1 MVAFAIPWAA
11 MGIGALM
18 GGLTSKQR
26 GGNFLKGALQG
37 AALGGI
43 TGGIG
48 GLASG
53 TAAGTSAGGVF
64 GFGSKM
70 IPNFLAMSGI
80 GMGSEMLGQQDAN
93 KQRMEQTRRW
103 LDEEE
108 ERRIARLSRIAGYD
122 VADSAN
128 FMTPNKYFA
137 AEGGLASRPGY
148 LNGGSATLDYTD
160 PDLYTPTGE
169 GGGPGSRPIQQ
180 IPLGPG
186 PSFVDEFEDFDYM
199 DASSGG
205 DESGWYEMFFN
216 EFGRP
221 PIDINE
227 LQLFI
232 DQSDISPMDVAARG
246 GGQGPM
252 MAAEGGRVHAAK
264 GMFSDKKALD
274 AWKDAGGNV
283 LKEAILR
290 LKENPSLRSG
300 DFNIPSGRSDSWLAD
315 YEGPRWSD
323 WYKENEDMYA
333 AHGGSVMG
341 KDEYDEELNR
351 PNMFLGGAMG
361 LGALLGGAGLLSKIF
376 RGRKRGD
383 IKAKIKDRDI
393 KSHIPRPGPLI
404 PDEDELPPHIMPVL
418 GLLNKA
424 EGGIT
429 DLDMTNGGASL
440 GPGTGTSDDIP
451 AMLSDGEFVVT
462 ANAVKNLGGGDRM
475 LGAQR
480 MYRMMNQLDPNS
492 QTPAEMSGVG
502 YA

>member
-1 MVAFAIPWAA
+1 MFGMAVPWAA

-18 GGLTSKQR
+18 GGLSSKQS

-37 AALGGI
+37 AALGGVGGMLGGSYGKFGG
-43 TGGIG
+43 TGG
-48 GLASG
+48 
-53 TAAGTSAGGVF
+53 AGGIF
-64 GFGSKM
+64 GLGKKM
-70 IPNFLAMSGI
+70 LPNFLAMSGI
-80 GMGSEMLGQQDAN
+80 GMGVEMMGQQGAN
-93 KQRMEQTRRW
+93 KRRMEQTRRW

-128 FMTPNKYFA
+128 FMTPNRYFS

-232 DQSDISPMDVAARG
+232 DQSDISPMDVAQG

-252 MAAEGGRVHAAK
+252 MAAE
-264 GMFSDKKALD
+264 
-274 AWKDAGGNV
+274 
-283 LKEAILR
+283 
-290 LKENPSLRSG
+290 
-300 DFNIPSGRSDSWLAD
+300 
-315 YEGPRWSD
+315 
-323 WYKENEDMYA
+323 
-333 AHGGSVMG
+333 GGSVMG

-351 PNMFLGGAMG
+351 PNMFLGGALG
-361 LGALLGGAGLLSKIF
+361 IGALLGLGKLLG
-376 RGRKRGD
+376 GRRRKKHD
-383 IKAKIKDRDI
+383 IKIPSKKPWDI
-393 KSHIPRPGPLI
+393 KPMPRPGPLL
-404 PDEDELPPHIMPVL
+404 PDDEELSPHIMPVL

-424 EGGIT
+424 EGGGIG
-429 DLDMTNGGASL
+429 DLDLRGGGASF

-462 ANAVKNLGGGDRM
+462 ANAVQNLGGGDRM

>member
-1 MVAFAIPWAA
+1 
-11 MGIGALM
+11 
-18 GGLTSKQR
+18 
-26 GGNFLKGALQG
+26 
-37 AALGGI
+37 
-43 TGGIG
+43 
-48 GLASG
+48 
-53 TAAGTSAGGVF
+53 
-64 GFGSKM
+64 
-70 IPNFLAMSGI
+70 
-80 GMGSEMLGQQDAN
+80 
-93 KQRMEQTRRW
+93 
-103 LDEEE
+103 
-108 ERRIARLSRIAGYD
+108 
-122 VADSAN
+122 
-128 FMTPNKYFA
+128 
-137 AEGGLASRPGY
+137 
-148 LNGGSATLDYTD
+148 
-160 PDLYTPTGE
+160 
-169 GGGPGSRPIQQ
+169 
-180 IPLGPG
+180 
-186 PSFVDEFEDFDYM
+186 
-199 DASSGG
+199 
-205 DESGWYEMFFN
+205 
-216 EFGRP
+216 
-221 PIDINE
+221 
-227 LQLFI
+227 
-232 DQSDISPMDVAARG
+232 MDVAARG

-252 MAAEGGRVHAAK
+252 MAAEGGQVNRPGYAWGGDLEHKPTGWDAK
-264 GMFSDKKALD
+264 QWSSNQ
-274 AWKDAGGNV
+274 GGWDMTG
-283 LKEAILR
+283 IDQ
-290 LKENPSLRSG
+290 LRSDTKDRYSQWSKQSPELWHNKEYTRSHPTFG
-300 DFNIPSGRSDSWLAD
+300 WQSSPNATWVQKDWMDQQARLGFPANLNELANVTDEYGRSRKYSHYPERIRKSWYDVTDEYGKGSPQYTDLLQQMD
-315 YEGPRWSD
+315 VDIYGKPESYPINKPKSRMEMLMEED
-323 WYKENEDMYA
+323 ENYA
-333 AHGGSVMG
+333 EGGSVMG